1 MKKGWKNVM
10 LAAPMLLVAMFS
22 TAHARQVAGDSCADV
37 GNGTFG
43 GLLSKPVICANGKWH
58 DAETLPMA
66 SVSVAK
72 YSAAKKLENA
82 YAYAS
87 LVGTPTKRQQ
97 RENENV
103 IFSVDATVVG
113 FNSDNTARVVVDY
126 FDRGAGQLKHV
137 DVVVPTGTE
146 TTIATDTSGA
156 EYRMV
161 VARNPS

>member
-1 MKKGWKNVM
+1 
-10 LAAPMLLVAMFS
+10 
-22 TAHARQVAGDSCADV
+22 
-37 GNGTFG
+37 
-43 GLLSKPVICANGKWH
+43 
-58 DAETLPMA
+58 MA